1 MIEVTESLGKKLSP
15 LILSRFKGIGV
26 LIETPDGAVHR
37 LENHELDN
45 SQTITIKKWS
55 FFYDLLVGYDLGF
68 AESYINEKW
77 ECTNL
82 ASLFKHLSKSSPD
95 NSISRLS
102 KYLPKKIKSRI
113 SQQIRSSNTLKWAK
127 RNIEEHYDLS
137 NEFFS
142 SFLDP
147 SMTYSSAIFNTNDE
161 NLSVA
166 QNRKLETLLGNSKIS
181 ENDKILDIG
190 CGWGSLMLKAA
201 SDYNCEVSVVTL
213 SKNQYK
219 YASKLLQDHNLTDKT
234 EIMLMDYRKI
244 ESKFDH
250 IFSVEM
256 LEAVGHKGINDFFK
270 KCAQILNKNGTI
282 QVQVITIPDEHY
294 DSYRKNCDFI
304 QKYIFPGGML
314 PSLGILQKSAQENG
328 FEILKTR
335 SLGSDYVKTLRAW
348 RNNLY
353 SNRKDWKDIGFDNSD
368 YRKFEYYFS
377 YCEGGFDSGHIDN
390 FQISFKRP

>member
-201 SDYNCEVSVVTL
+201 SDYNCEVSGVTL

-294 DSYRKNCDFI
+294 DSYRKNCDLYKNIYSQEVCSHHWEYFKNLPKKMVL
-304 QKYIFPGGML
+304 KY
-314 PSLGILQKSAQENG
+314 
-328 FEILKTR
+328 
-335 SLGSDYVKTLRAW
+335 
-348 RNNLY
+348 
-353 SNRKDWKDIGFDNSD
+353 
-368 YRKFEYYFS
+368 
-377 YCEGGFDSGHIDN
+377 
-390 FQISFKRP
+390 

>member
-45 SQTITIKKWS
+45 TQTITIKKWS

-95 NSISRLS
+95 NSISRLT

-166 QNRKLETLLGNSKIS
+166 QNRKLETLLGNSEIS

-201 SDYNCEVSVVTL
+201 SDYNCEVSGVTL

>member
-1 MIEVTESLGKKLSP
+1 MTELTESLGKRLSP
-15 LILSRFKGIGV
+15 LILPRFRGV
-26 LIETPDGAVHR
+26 GVSVETPDGTVHQ
-37 LENHELDN
+37 LENHDPEN
-45 SQTITIKKWS
+45 IHTITIKKWS
-55 FFYDLLVGYDLGF
+55 FFYDLLLGYDLGF

-77 ECTNL
+77 ECTSLPN
-82 ASLFKHLSKSSPD
+82 LFKHLSKSAPD

-102 KYLPKKIKSRI
+102 KYFPKKIKSRI
-113 SQQIRSSNTLKWAK
+113 WQHIRSSNTIKWAK

-142 SFLDP
+142 SFLDS
-147 SMTYSSAIFNTNDE
+147 SMTYSSAIYESGDE
-161 NLSVA
+161 ELSVA
-166 QNRKLETLLGNSKIS
+166 QNRKLETLLGNSEIN
-181 ENDKILDIG
+181 EDDQILDIG

-201 SDYNCEVSVVTL
+201 SDYNCEVTGVTL
-213 SKNQYK
+213 SRNQYK
-219 YASKLLQDHNLTDKT
+219 YASDLLKTHNLTSKT
-234 EIMLMDYRKI
+234 KIMLMDYREIK
-244 ESKFDH
+244 SKFDH
-250 IFSVEM
+250 IFSIEM
-256 LEAVGHKGINDFFK
+256 LEAVGHEGINDFFI

-282 QVQVITIPDEHY
+282 QVQVITIPDERY

-314 PSLGILQKSAQENG
+314 PSLEIIRKAAQKNG
-328 FEILKTR
+328 FEILKMR

-353 SNRKDWKDIGFDNSD
+353 SNRRDWKGIGFDNSD

-390 FQISFKRP
+390 YQISFKHL

>member
-95 NSISRLS
+95 NSISRLT

-201 SDYNCEVSVVTL
+201 SDYNCEVSGVTL

-328 FEILKTR
+328 FEILKMR

>member
-166 QNRKLETLLGNSKIS
+166 QNRKLETLLGNSEIS

-201 SDYNCEVSVVTL
+201 SDYNCEVSGVTL

>member
-201 SDYNCEVSVVTL
+201 SDYNCEVSGVTL

-328 FEILKTR
+328 FEILKMR

>member
-45 SQTITIKKWS
+45 SQTITIKKWG

-166 QNRKLETLLGNSKIS
+166 QNRKLETLLGNSEIS

-201 SDYNCEVSVVTL
+201 SDYNCEVSGVTL

-390 FQISFKRP
+390 YQISFKRL

>member
-95 NSISRLS
+95 NSISRLT

-166 QNRKLETLLGNSKIS
+166 QNRKLETLLGNSEIS

-201 SDYNCEVSVVTL
+201 SDYNCEVSGVTL

>member
-166 QNRKLETLLGNSKIS
+166 QNRKLETLLGNSEIS

-201 SDYNCEVSVVTL
+201 SDYNCEVSGVTL

-256 LEAVGHKGINDFFK
+256 LEAVGHKGINEFFK

>member
-15 LILSRFKGIGV
+15 IILSRFKGIGV

-166 QNRKLETLLGNSKIS
+166 QNRKLETLLGNSEIS

-201 SDYNCEVSVVTL
+201 SDYNCEVSGVTL

>member
-1 MIEVTESLGKKLSP
+1 MTEVTESLGKKLSP
-15 LILSRFKGIGV
+15 FILSRFKGIGV

-37 LENHELDN
+37 SANHDPDN
-45 SQTITIKKWS
+45 TQTITIKKWS

-68 AESYINEKW
+68 AEAYINEKW

-82 ASLFKHLSKSSPD
+82 AGLFKHLSKSSPD

-147 SMTYSSAIFNTNDE
+147 SMTYSSAIFNTYDE
-161 NLSVA
+161 DLSVA
-166 QNRKLETLLGNSKIS
+166 QNRKLETLLGNSEIS
-181 ENDKILDIG
+181 EYDKILDVG

-201 SDYNCEVSVVTL
+201 SDYNCEVSGVTL

-234 EIMLMDYRKI
+234 EIMLMDYREI
-244 ESKFDH
+244 ENKFDH

-270 KCAQILNKNGTI
+270 NCAHILNKNGTI

-328 FEILKTR
+328 FKILKMR

-390 FQISFKRP
+390 YQISFKRP

>member
-45 SQTITIKKWS
+45 TQTITIKKWS

-166 QNRKLETLLGNSKIS
+166 QNRKLETLLGNSEIS
-181 ENDKILDIG
+181 DNDKILDIG

-201 SDYNCEVSVVTL
+201 SDYNCEVSGVTL

>member
-166 QNRKLETLLGNSKIS
+166 QNRKLETLLGNSEIS

-201 SDYNCEVSVVTL
+201 SDYNCEVSGVTL

-219 YASKLLQDHNLTDKT
+219 YASKLFQDHNLTDKT

-353 SNRKDWKDIGFDNSD
+353 SNRKDWKGIGFDNSD

>member
-45 SQTITIKKWS
+45 TQTITIKKWS

-166 QNRKLETLLGNSKIS
+166 QNRKLETLLGNSEIS

-201 SDYNCEVSVVTL
+201 SDYNCEVSGVTL

>member
-201 SDYNCEVSVVTL
+201 SDYNCEVSGVTL

>member
-166 QNRKLETLLGNSKIS
+166 QNRKLETLLGNSEIS

-201 SDYNCEVSVVTL
+201 SDYNCEVSGVTL

-219 YASKLLQDHNLTDKT
+219 YASKLFQDHNLTDKT

>member
-82 ASLFKHLSKSSPD
+82 ASLIKHLSKSSPD

-166 QNRKLETLLGNSKIS
+166 QNRKLETLLGNSEIS

-201 SDYNCEVSVVTL
+201 SDYNCEVSGVTL

>member
-166 QNRKLETLLGNSKIS
+166 QNRKLETLLGNSEIS

-201 SDYNCEVSVVTL
+201 SDYNCEVSGVTL

-314 PSLGILQKSAQENG
+314 PSLGIIQKSAQENG
-328 FEILKTR
+328 FEILKMR

-353 SNRKDWKDIGFDNSD
+353 SNRQNWKDIGFDNSD

-390 FQISFKRP
+390 YQISFKRL

>member
-1 MIEVTESLGKKLSP
+1 MTELTESLGKRLSP
-15 LILSRFKGIGV
+15 LILPRFRGIGV
-26 LIETPDGAVHR
+26 LVETPDGAVHR
-37 LENHELDN
+37 LDNHDPENVHA
-45 SQTITIKKWS
+45 ITIKKWS

-82 ASLFKHLSKSSPD
+82 PDLFKHLSKSSPD
-95 NSISRLS
+95 NAISRLS
-102 KYLPKKIKSRI
+102 KYFPKKIKSRI
-113 SQQIRSSNTLKWAK
+113 WQRVRSSNTIKWAK

-147 SMTYSSAIFNTNDE
+147 SMTYSSGIYDSPDE
-161 NLSVA
+161 DLSVA
-166 QNRKLETLLGNSKIS
+166 QNRKLETLLENSAIN
-181 ENDKILDIG
+181 EGDQILDIG
-190 CGWGSLMLKAA
+190 CGWGSLVFKAA
-201 SDYNCEVSVVTL
+201 SEYNCGVAGVTL
-213 SKNQYK
+213 SRNQYK
-219 YASKLLQDHNLTDKT
+219 YTSSLLKNHKLSNKT
-234 EIMLMDYRKI
+234 KIMLMDYREI
-244 ESKFDH
+244 ENKFDH
-250 IFSVEM
+250 IFSIEM
-256 LEAVGHKGINDFFK
+256 LEAVGHKGINEFFK

-304 QKYIFPGGML
+304 QKYIFTGGML
-314 PSLGILQKSAQENG
+314 PSLGIIQKSAQENG
-328 FEILKTR
+328 FEILKMR

-353 SNRKDWKDIGFDNSD
+353 SNRQNWKDIGFDNSD

-390 FQISFKRP
+390 YQISFKRL

>member
-166 QNRKLETLLGNSKIS
+166 QNRKLETLLGNSEIS

-201 SDYNCEVSVVTL
+201 SDYNCEVSGVTL

-353 SNRKDWKDIGFDNSD
+353 SNRKDWKGIGFDNSD

>member
-95 NSISRLS
+95 NSISRVT

-113 SQQIRSSNTLKWAK
+113 SQQIRSANTLKWAK

-166 QNRKLETLLGNSKIS
+166 QNRKLETLLGNSEIS

-201 SDYNCEVSVVTL
+201 SDYNCEVSGVTL

>member
-15 LILSRFKGIGV
+15 LILSRFNGIGV

-77 ECTNL
+77 ECTKL

-166 QNRKLETLLGNSKIS
+166 QNRKLETLLGNSEIS

-201 SDYNCEVSVVTL
+201 SDYNCEVSGVTL

-256 LEAVGHKGINDFFK
+256 LEAVGHKGINDFYK
-270 KCAQILNKNGTI
+270 
-282 QVQVITIPDEHY
+282 
-294 DSYRKNCDFI
+294 
-304 QKYIFPGGML
+304 
-314 PSLGILQKSAQENG
+314 
-328 FEILKTR
+328 
-335 SLGSDYVKTLRAW
+335 
-348 RNNLY
+348 
-353 SNRKDWKDIGFDNSD
+353 
-368 YRKFEYYFS
+368 
-377 YCEGGFDSGHIDN
+377 
-390 FQISFKRP
+390 